1 MRIPVLIERL
11 LDNGFRASGAI
22 PFPYAVEGG
31 TRDDVVQ
38 KVQDLIAR
46 KLETGSE
53 VIHVDFPEQDNPW
66 LKMAGMWDKDD
77 PLVQEWKEIM
87 RENRIKDEENSDN
100 P

>member
-1 MRIPVLIERL
+1 MLIERVL
-11 LDNGFRASGAI
+11 GNGFRASGAV
-22 PFPYAVEGG
+22 PFAFAVEGS
-31 TRDDVVQ
+31 TREEVIQ
-38 KVQDLIAR
+38 KLQHLIAN

-53 VIHVDFPEQDNPW
+53 LIDLAIPEQDNPW

-87 RENRIKDEENSDN
+87 QENRLKDDEPSDN